1 MDRLTDCLVKI
12 SGSTAIHTFKGFQG
26 STGWVLS
33 RKPPM
38 SASPILQAAAIEV
51 VGGEHAD
58 LRVHAVLHAQHL
70 HRAAALLQP
79 LEEGSLQLQ
88 LLAAL

>member
-1 MDRLTDCLVKI
+1 
-12 SGSTAIHTFKGFQG
+12 
-26 STGWVLS
+26 
-33 RKPPM
+33 M